1 MHVKTRK
8 ATYTRELIP
17 SNGHVTLAGEDAGK
31 GPVRL
36 STPLRPGFGE
46 KEAEKAGK

>member
-1 MHVKTRK
+1 MHVKHIRQSK
-8 ATYTRELIP
+8 GRELIP

-31 GPVRL
+31 GPVSL